1 VSWNMPQSMLIY
13 QELPAAQ
20 SVATVIGLHAEAGD
34 VDQLLPLAGRLGPAC
49 QLIAPQAARP
59 TNPATQGY
67 VENQGYLWF
76 FIQEIGHPE
85 PATFGESL
93 WLLDRFI
100 CDVRERQSGDRP
112 LFLVG
117 YEQGAVLAATLA
129 MVVPELLAGV
139 VAISGYS
146 PEIPGWSAPV
156 DDLRG
161 LPVLLVHDPGDP
173 AMPLELV
180 ERTAAGLTVR
190 HASVEV
196 RQVPGVG
203 RDPLAAADVT
213 RDWMTG
219 HVAARG
225 GSPVAVSPDPARA

>member
-1 VSWNMPQSMLIY
+1 MPQSMLIY
-13 QELPAAQ
+13 QELPAAE

-34 VDQLLPLAGRLGPAC
+34 VDQLVPLAGRLGPAI
-49 QLIAPQAARP
+49 QLVAPQAARP

-100 CDVRERQSGDRP
+100 CDVRERQGDDRP
-112 LFLVG
+112 VFVVG

-139 VAISGYS
+139 VAISGYV

-156 DDLRG
+156 EDLQG
-161 LPVLLVHDPGDP
+161 LPVLLVHDPGDS

-180 ERTAAGLTVR
+180 ERTAARLTAR
-190 HASVEV
+190 HATVEV
-196 RQVPGVG
+196 REVAGAGQ
-203 RDPLAAADVT
+203 DPLAAADLVRDWIAGQLARRQT
-213 RDWMTG
+213 RDL
-219 HVAARG
+219 
-225 GSPVAVSPDPARA
+225 VS

>member
-1 VSWNMPQSMLIY
+1 MPQSMLIY
-13 QELPAAQ
+13 QELPAAE

-34 VDQLLPLAGRLGPAC
+34 VDQLLPLARRLGPAC

-100 CDVRERQSGDRP
+100 CDVRERQGHDRP
-112 LFLVG
+112 VFLVG

-139 VAISGYS
+139 VAISGYI
-146 PEIPGWSAPV
+146 PDIPGWSAPV
-156 DDLRG
+156 EDLRD

-180 ERTAAGLTVR
+180 ERTALRLTER
-190 HASVEV
+190 HAAVEV
-196 RQVPGVG
+196 REAAGAG
-203 RDPLAAADVT
+203 RDPLAAADLT
-213 RDWMTG
+213 RAWIAG
-219 HVAARG
+219 QLARRQ
-225 GSPVAVSPDPARA
+225 APASAS

>member
-1 VSWNMPQSMLIY
+1 MPQSMLVY
-13 QELPAAQ
+13 QELPAAH
-20 SVATVIGLHAEAGD
+20 SAATVIGLHAEAGD
-34 VDQLLPLAGRLGPAC
+34 VDQLVPLAARLGPAC

-100 CDVRERQSGDRP
+100 CDVRERQSDDRP

-139 VAISGYS
+139 VAINGYV
-146 PEIPGWSAPV
+146 PDIPGWSAPV
-156 DDLRG
+156 DDLQG
-161 LPVLLVHDPGDP
+161 IPVLLVHDPADP
-173 AMPLELV
+173 ALPPELV
-180 ERTAAGLTVR
+180 ERTTTGLTAR
-190 HASVEV
+190 RASVDV
-196 RQVPGVG
+196 RQVAGVG
-203 RDPLAAADVT
+203 RDPLAAAAVI
-213 RDWMTG
+213 RDWI
-219 HVAARG
+219 AAHMAGRG
-225 GSPVAVSPDPARA
+225 DSRAAAAPDPARP

>member
-1 VSWNMPQSMLIY
+1 MPQSMLVY

-34 VDQLLPLAGRLGPAC
+34 VDQLVPLAGRLGPAC
-49 QLIAPQAARP
+49 QLVAPQAARS

-67 VENQGYLWF
+67 VENQGFLWF

-100 CDVRERQSGDRP
+100 CDVRERQGNDRP
-112 LFLVG
+112 VFLVG

-129 MVVPELLAGV
+129 MVVPELLAGI
-139 VAISGYS
+139 VAISGYV
-146 PEIPGWSAPV
+146 PDIPGWSPPV
-156 DDLRG
+156 EDLQG

-180 ERTAAGLTVR
+180 ERTAGRLTAR
-190 HASVEV
+190 QAAVEV
-196 RQVPGVG
+196 REVAGAG
-203 RDPLAAADVT
+203 RDPLAAADLT
-213 RDWMTG
+213 RDWIAG
-219 HVAARG
+219 QLARRQA
-225 GSPVAVSPDPARA
+225 SASAS

>member
-1 VSWNMPQSMLIY
+1 MPQSMLIY

-49 QLIAPQAARP
+49 QFVAPQAARP

-93 WLLDRFI
+93 WLLDRFVF
-100 CDVRERQSGDRP
+100 DVRERQGPDRP

-117 YEQGAVLAATLA
+117 YEQGAILAATLA
-129 MVVPELLAGV
+129 MVVPELLTGV
-139 VAISGYS
+139 VAISGYV
-146 PEIPGWSAPV
+146 PDIPGWSAPV
-156 DDLRG
+156 DDLQG
-161 LPVLLVHDPGDP
+161 LPVLLVHDAADP
-173 AMPLELV
+173 TLPLALA
-180 ERTAAGLTVR
+180 ERTAAGLTAR
-190 HASVEV
+190 KAAVEM
-196 RQVPGVG
+196 RDIAGAG
-203 RDPLAAADVT
+203 RNPLAAADLT
-213 RDWMTG
+213 RDWIAG
-219 HVAARG
+219 QLARRQA
-225 GSPVAVSPDPARA
+225 SAS

>member
-1 VSWNMPQSMLIY
+1 MPQSMLIY

-100 CDVRERQSGDRP
+100 CDVRERQGNDRP
-112 LFLVG
+112 LFVVG

-139 VAISGYS
+139 VAISGYV
-146 PEIPGWSAPV
+146 PDIPGWSAPV
-156 DDLRG
+156 DDLQG
-161 LPVLLVHDPGDP
+161 LPVLLVHDPADP
-173 AMPLELV
+173 ALPLELV
-180 ERTAAGLTVR
+180 ERTAAGLTAR
-190 HASVEV
+190 KAAVEM
-196 RQVPGVG
+196 RDIAGAG
-203 RDPLAAADVT
+203 RDPLAAADLT
-213 RDWMTG
+213 RDWIAG
-219 HVAARG
+219 QLARRQ
-225 GSPVAVSPDPARA
+225 VSAS

>member
-1 VSWNMPQSMLIY
+1 MAQSMLIY
-13 QELPAAQ
+13 QELPAAE
-20 SVATVIGLHAEAGD
+20 SVATVIGLHGDAGD

-100 CDVRERQSGDRP
+100 CDVRERQGNDRP
-112 LFLVG
+112 LFVVG

-139 VAISGYS
+139 VAISGYV
-146 PEIPGWSAPV
+146 PDIPGWSAPV
-156 DDLRG
+156 DDLQG
-161 LPVLLVHDPGDP
+161 LPVLLVHDPADP
-173 AMPLELV
+173 ALPLELV
-180 ERTAAGLTVR
+180 ERTAAGLTAR
-190 HASVEV
+190 KAAVET
-196 RQVPGVG
+196 RAIAGAG
-203 RDPLAAADVT
+203 RDPLAAADLT
-213 RDWMTG
+213 RDWIAG
-219 HVAARG
+219 QLARRQA
-225 GSPVAVSPDPARA
+225 SASAS

>member
-1 VSWNMPQSMLIY
+1 MLIY

-100 CDVRERQSGDRP
+100 CDVRERQGHDRP

-117 YEQGAVLAATLA
+117 YEQGAILAATLA

-139 VAISGYS
+139 VAISGYV
-146 PEIPGWSAPV
+146 PDIPGWSAPV
-156 DDLRG
+156 DDLQG
-161 LPVLLVHDPGDP
+161 LPVLLVHDAADP
-173 AMPLELV
+173 TLPLALV
-180 ERTAAGLTVR
+180 ERTAAGLTAR
-190 HASVEV
+190 KAAVEM
-196 RQVPGVG
+196 RDIAGAG
-203 RDPLAAADVT
+203 RDPLAAADLT
-213 RDWMTG
+213 RDWI
-219 HVAARG
+219 AARL
-225 GSPVAVSPDPARA
+225 ARRQTSAPTA